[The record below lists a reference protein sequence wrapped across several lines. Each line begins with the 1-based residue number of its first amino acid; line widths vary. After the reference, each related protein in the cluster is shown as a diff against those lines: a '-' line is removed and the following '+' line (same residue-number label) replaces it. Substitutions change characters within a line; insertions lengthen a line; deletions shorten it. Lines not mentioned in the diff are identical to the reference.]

1 MKFSIRDLLLVTV
14 IVALVLGWWV
24 DHWQPVTTSRIKA
37 ILLRGG
43 WHMEDGDG
51 DISSYMTTD
60 GGTTVTVWEFSDDQG
75 LYTLSNS
82 QAPAPNPPK
91 P

>member
-24 DHWQPVTTSRIKA
+24 DHRQKSAKARAVQNSLFLEEQSHRWLQARMEVDGYKFVTNENG
-37 ILLRGG
+37 LRT
-43 WHMEDGDG
+43 
-51 DISSYMTTD
+51 IQSPT
-60 GGTTVTVWEFSDDQG
+60 
-75 LYTLSNS
+75 

-91 P
+91 AAK